1 MPNIKVEPTIPNY
14 PPQGIQAQLD
24 LLYLWNPD
32 VANDLIEQLNKVLEE
47 VAADLSAYLTKAE
60 AADTYATQQEVTALS
75 GAVEE
80 VSNKADTLDND
91 LKELGD
97 QTAGIQ
103 QDVNT
108 LKTDVADKVSKAGDT
123 MTGSL
128 FYENA
133 RGEKMIFGR
142 FRDIFPTAAEPYRE
156 RLVIGTSTTYLN
168 FLTGSI
174 EPGIS
179 GGYKVDLGSHY
190 VGFDTIYALKI
201 SNGVLGGT
209 LTIPEDAVGTI
220 TLNEVN
226 FQSPVTDDNKGATMA
241 ELAGMQPALTAE
253 QLAAVNSGI
262 TAEHVTTYDS
272 YAAEISQAQN
282 DATKAEN
289 AAEVAQQT
297 ANLAGQEAAQALTQL
312 AGKQATLTE
321 PQLNAV
327 NSGITADKVSTYD
340 GYQTDLTTLD
350 GDMTDLGN
358 QVTEIQQN
366 INTLNTTVS
375 EKADTA
381 DLPQNQTGTTGQ
393 VYTKTATG
401 GAWQDATQAIA
412 TAADNIITE
421 ELGNNIVRVSGQ
433 ENFGTLAQQA
443 TTEHPITL
451 PLTMANTTYSVVA
464 TAASTGGMAE
474 INCGISAVTT
484 TGFTLGVRNLDE
496 TAEAAGVIVSWVV
509 TGQKV

>member
-1 MPNIKVEPTIPNY
+1 MPSIKVEPTIPNY

-32 VANDLIEQLNKVLEE
+32 VANDLIEQLNKALEE
-47 VAADLSAYLTKAE
+47 AGADLSAYLTKAE

-80 VSNKADTLDND
+80 VSNKTDTLDSD

-97 QTAGIQ
+97 QTASIQ
-103 QDVNT
+103 QDVNS
-108 LKTDVADKVSKAGDT
+108 LKTGKQD
-123 MTGSL
+123 
-128 FYENA
+128 
-133 RGEKMIFGR
+133 
-142 FRDIFPTAAEPYRE
+142 
-156 RLVIGTSTTYLN
+156 
-168 FLTGSI
+168 
-174 EPGIS
+174 
-179 GGYKVDLGSHY
+179 
-190 VGFDTIYALKI
+190 
-201 SNGVLGGT
+201 
-209 LTIPEDAVGTI
+209 
-220 TLNEVN
+220 TLNA
-226 FQSPVTDDNKGATMA
+226 S
-241 ELAGMQPALTAE
+241 
-253 QLAAVNSGI
+253 QLSAINSGI
-262 TAEHVTTYDS
+262 TSAKVTAYDA
-272 YAAEISQAQN
+272 YAADISQAQN

-340 GYQTDLTTLD
+340 GYQTDLNTLD

-375 EKADTA
+375 EKANTA

-401 GAWQDATQAIA
+401 GTWQDATTGNVLEVIDFQFEGQENVTATIKGNTQGVYYLAAYNEETDAVESNEGFYVASQNYTTYSVTNSTVFSGAVITTESDFSGGYSALDYALVVREIYAPAQPVIA
-412 TAADNIITE
+412 TVAGNIITE

-451 PLTMANTTYSVVA
+451 PLTMAGATYSVIA

-484 TGFTLGVRNLDE
+484 TGFTLGVRNFGE
-496 TAEAAGVIVSWVV
+496 SAEATGIIVSWVV